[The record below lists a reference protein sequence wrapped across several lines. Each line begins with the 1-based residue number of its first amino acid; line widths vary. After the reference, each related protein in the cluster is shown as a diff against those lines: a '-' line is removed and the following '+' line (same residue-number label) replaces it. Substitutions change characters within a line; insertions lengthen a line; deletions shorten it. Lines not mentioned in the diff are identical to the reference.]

1 MQRPVCKGA
10 AIAGSLLELE
20 ESSCTGASGIGAGAD
35 DGRRG
40 LATSEEHL
48 LTGHLGAVVCL
59 AMYQD
64 HLLFSGST
72 DCTIKVSAYPDVW
85 CSLEGANI
93 ASVWPYYIKLSA
105 GLSTLLSAGDSTHAV
120 ICLVG
125 HHQISDL
132 ATLQISALWLH
143 AHSHTTITIMHT
155 RLGKRRI
162 YARYFDRVV

>member
-72 DCTIKVSAYPDVW
+72 DCTIKVSVYPDDM
-85 CSLEGANI
+85 NI
-93 ASVWPYYIKLSA
+93 CVCLAFLSA
-105 GLSTLLSAGDSTHAV
+105 GLSEY
-120 ICLVG
+120 
-125 HHQISDL
+125 
-132 ATLQISALWLH
+132 
-143 AHSHTTITIMHT
+143 TTQCC
-155 RLGKRRI
+155 
-162 YARYFDRVV
+162 